1 MLWVNF
7 FSRHSDLEGA
17 ELALS
22 SLLGELTG
30 EKIHYLTGRSH
41 VTVELHVLHSLA
53 ISFRPCLSETRCP
66 MNTRVGGAGDEIFS
80 SCQAL
85 MLENVQLPQLNCSKP
100 PNHLFPCEYTASV
113 FPTRHCI
120 SCCIAT
126 DSNYFEA
133 AASAVMFIP
142 NHPHYNSSLTQSD
155 EHRGAFLNVFYV
167 KR

>member
-7 FSRHSDLEGA
+7 FIRHCDLEGT

-30 EKIHYLTGRSH
+30 GKIHYLPGCSH

-53 ISFRPCLSETRCP
+53 ISLRPCSSETRCP
-66 MNTRVGGAGDEIFS
+66 TNTRVGEAGDETFPS

-85 MLENVQLPQLNCSKP
+85 VLENAQLPQLNCNKP
-100 PNHLFPCEYTASV
+100 PVPLQIHCLCLPH
-113 FPTRHCI
+113 TRHCI
-120 SCCIAT
+120 LCCIAT
-126 DSNYFEA
+126 DPNYFEA

-142 NHPHYNSSLTQSD
+142 NHPHYNGSLTQGDVRRS
-155 EHRGAFLNVFYV
+155 ALLNVFYV
-167 KR
+167 KS